1 MRSSG
6 RWRVA
11 ELAELETVGAVAATS
26 VRERRRRPPAPLV
39 ALLLASALL
48 GVAWALVLPA
58 WQAPDENSHYGY
70 VQSVVD
76 GPGLPGFPNRPLFST
91 EQTLAATA
99 VNADQTAASPIVRPE
114 WNPGAYERWNQLERQ
129 LRPSQRSD
137 GGGLNPARSN
147 PPLAYLAYAVPYADA
162 KGAGAFDRLVSMRV
176 AGVLWLLVTVAA
188 TWALAGE
195 VFGRRQTL
203 QLAA

>member
-48 GVAWALVLPA
+48 GLAWALVTPA

-70 VQSVVD
+70 VQSLAD
-76 GPGLPGFPNRPLFST
+76 GPGEPGRVGRPPLSS
-91 EQTLAATA
+91 EQVLAATDS
-99 VNADQTAASPIVRPE
+99 NADQAAAQIWVRMEWTKRGQARWRAREAALPPTAR
-114 WNPGAYERWNQLERQ
+114 
-129 LRPSQRSD
+129 
-137 GGGLNPARSN
+137 
-147 PPLAYLAYAVPYADA
+147 
-162 KGAGAFDRLVSMRV
+162 
-176 AGVLWLLVTVAA
+176 
-188 TWALAGE
+188 
-195 VFGRRQTL
+195 
-203 QLAA
+203 